1 MAQYKQYKTEFN
13 DYQMAIFNTLDLNG
27 YKRFNLMSVYSY
39 LIKHSIDKLV
49 SKSLSKLYAM
59 YIRYHKKVDSMDE
72 SISKSYFCGLIN
84 ELVDLKLL
92 AKDNRK
98 VFILDSPVDKKVDE
112 KVDKNNSAPSV
123 EESGV
128 TEDSVATEIQS
139 SKNIYNN
146 NNIYNTSS
154 EDVADIHNDFDLE
167 FESADS
173 KVFVPNGSK
182 VLATKEQLKEIAED
196 LYKTLKIR
204 SNHIKTEVLNVICA
218 YDERIYLQSARSYLK
233 AVILDKKAR
242 REIER
247 EDFVKKVAIGKN
259 LVRASKHKNV
269 SGDSFGNYTSNNSR
283 RFNAIEESSEY
294 SFGNYTSNNSSR
306 MARVNHTDK
315 QVREFESLENDLLG
329 WY

>member
-39 LIKHSIDKLV
+39 LIKHSVDKLV
-49 SKSLSKLYAM
+49 SKSLSKLYEM
-59 YIRYHKKVDSMDE
+59 YIRYHKKVDSMNE
-72 SISKSYFCGLIN
+72 SISKSYFCGLVK

-123 EESGV
+123 EESEVEGN
-128 TEDSVATEIQS
+128 SAATEIQS

-146 NNIYNTSS
+146 YNIYNTSA
-154 EDVADIHNDFDLE
+154 EDVSDTHNDFDLA
-167 FESADS
+167 FESANS
-173 KVFVPNGSK
+173 KVFVPYGSK

-259 LVRASKHKNV
+259 LVRASKHKDV
-269 SGDSFGNYTSNNSR
+269 
-283 RFNAIEESSEY
+283 SEY
-294 SFGNYTSNNSSR
+294 SFGNYTSNNSRR

>member
-1 MAQYKQYKTEFN
+1 MARQKYYKTKFN
-13 DYQMAIFNTLDLNG
+13 DYQMSIFNTLDLNG

-98 VFILDSPVDKKVDE
+98 VFILNSPVDKKVDE

-123 EESGV
+123 EESEV

-139 SKNIYNN
+139 SNNQYYN

-154 EDVADIHNDFDLE
+154 EDVADTHNNFDLA

-173 KVFVPNGSK
+173 KVFVPYGSK
-182 VLATKEQLKEIAED
+182 VIATKEQLKEIAED

-204 SNHIKTEVLNVICA
+204 SKHIKTEVLNVICA
-218 YDERIYLQSARSYLK
+218 YDEKIYLQSARSYLK

-259 LVRASKHKNV
+259 LVRASKHKDV
-269 SGDSFGNYTSNNSR
+269 SGDSFGNYTSNNSSR
-283 RFNAIEESSEY
+283 MARVNHDDN

-306 MARVNHTDK
+306 MNRVNHTDK

>member
-1 MAQYKQYKTEFN
+1 MARQKYYKTKFN

-72 SISKSYFCGLIN
+72 SISKSYFCGLIT

-92 AKDNRK
+92 TKDNRK
-98 VFILDSPVDKKVDE
+98 VFILDSPVDKKVDK
-112 KVDKNNSAPSV
+112 KVDKNNSAPNV
-123 EESGV
+123 EESEV
-128 TEDSVATEIQS
+128 TGDSVATEIQS
-139 SKNIYNN
+139 SKQYYN

-154 EDVADIHNDFDLE
+154 EDVADIHNDFDLA

-173 KVFVPNGSK
+173 KVFVPYGSK

-233 AVILDKKAR
+233 AVIIDKKAR

-259 LVRASKHKNV
+259 LVRASKHKDV
-269 SGDSFGNYTSNNSR
+269 SGDSFGNYTSNNSSR
-283 RFNAIEESSEY
+283 MARVNHDDN

-306 MARVNHTDK
+306 MNRVNHTDK

>member
-1 MAQYKQYKTEFN
+1 MARQKYYKTKFN

-84 ELVDLKLL
+84 ELKDLKLL

-98 VFILDSPVDKKVDE
+98 VFILDSPVDKKVDK

-123 EESGV
+123 KESEV

-139 SKNIYNN
+139 SNQYYN

-154 EDVADIHNDFDLE
+154 EDVADIHNDFDLA

-173 KVFVPNGSK
+173 KVFVPYGSK

-204 SNHIKTEVLNVICA
+204 SNHIKTEVLNIICA

-247 EDFVKKVAIGKN
+247 EDFVKKVVIGKN
-259 LVRASKHKNV
+259 LVRASKHKDV
-269 SGDSFGNYTSNNSR
+269 SGDSFGNYTSNNSSR
-283 RFNAIEESSEY
+283 MARVNHDDN

-306 MARVNHTDK
+306 MNRVNHTDK

>member
-1 MAQYKQYKTEFN
+1 MARQKYYKTKFN

-59 YIRYHKKVDSMDE
+59 YIRYHKKIDSMDE

-112 KVDKNNSAPSV
+112 KVDKNNYAPSV
-123 EESGV
+123 EESEV
-128 TEDSVATEIQS
+128 TEDYVATEIQS

-146 NNIYNTSS
+146 NIYNTSS
-154 EDVADIHNDFDLE
+154 EDVADTYNDFDLE
-167 FESADS
+167 FESANS
-173 KVFVPNGSK
+173 KVFVPYGSK

-259 LVRASKHKNV
+259 LVRASKHKDV

-283 RFNAIEESSEY
+283 RFNAIEEPSEY

-306 MARVNHTDK
+306 MARANHTNE

>member
-1 MAQYKQYKTEFN
+1 MARQKYYKTKFN
-13 DYQMAIFNTLDLNG
+13 DYQMAIFNALDLNG

-72 SISKSYFCGLIN
+72 SISKSYFCGLIT

-92 AKDNRK
+92 TKDNRK

-128 TEDSVATEIQS
+128 TKDSVATEIQS
-139 SKNIYNN
+139 SNQYYN
-146 NNIYNTSS
+146 NNIYNTSG
-154 EDVADIHNDFDLE
+154 EDVADIHNDFDLA

-173 KVFVPNGSK
+173 KVFVPYGSK

-204 SNHIKTEVLNVICA
+204 SKHIKTEVLNVICA

-233 AVILDKKAR
+233 AVITDKKAR

-259 LVRASKHKNV
+259 LVRASKHKDV
-269 SGDSFGNYTSNNSR
+269 SGDSFGNYTSNNS
-283 RFNAIEESSEY
+283 
-294 SFGNYTSNNSSR
+294 SR
-306 MARVNHTDK
+306 MNRVNHTDK

>member
-1 MAQYKQYKTEFN
+1 MARQKYYKTKFN
-13 DYQMAIFNTLDLNG
+13 DYQMSIFNTLDLNG

-98 VFILDSPVDKKVDE
+98 VFILNSPVDE

-123 EESGV
+123 EESRV
-128 TEDSVATEIQS
+128 TVDSVATEIQS
-139 SKNIYNN
+139 SNQYYN

-154 EDVADIHNDFDLE
+154 EDVADTHNNFDLA
-167 FESADS
+167 FESDDS
-173 KVFVPNGSK
+173 KVFVPYGSK

-196 LYKTLKIR
+196 LYKTLKIK

-247 EDFVKKVAIGKN
+247 EDFKKKVAIGKN
-259 LVRASKHKNV
+259 LVRASKHKDV
-269 SGDSFGNYTSNNSR
+269 SGDSFGNYTSNNSSR
-283 RFNAIEESSEY
+283 MARVNHDDN

-306 MARVNHTDK
+306 MNRVNHTDK
-315 QVREFESLENDLLG
+315 QVREFESLENDLSG

>member
-39 LIKHSIDKLV
+39 LIKYSTDKLV

-123 EESGV
+123 EESEV

-139 SKNIYNN
+139 SKNIYN

-154 EDVADIHNDFDLE
+154 EDVADIHNDFDLA
-167 FESADS
+167 FESANS
-173 KVFVPNGSK
+173 KVFVPYGSK

-259 LVRASKHKNV
+259 LVRASKHKDV
-269 SGDSFGNYTSNNSR
+269 SGD
-283 RFNAIEESSEY
+283 

-306 MARVNHTDK
+306 MARVNYTNE

>member
-1 MAQYKQYKTEFN
+1 MARQKYYKTKFN

-72 SISKSYFCGLIN
+72 SISKSYFCGLIT

-92 AKDNRK
+92 TKDNRK
-98 VFILDSPVDKKVDE
+98 VFILDSPVDKKVDK
-112 KVDKNNSAPSV
+112 KVDKNNSAPNV
-123 EESGV
+123 EESEV
-128 TEDSVATEIQS
+128 TGDSVATEIQS
-139 SKNIYNN
+139 SKQYYN

-154 EDVADIHNDFDLE
+154 EDVADIHNDFDLA

-173 KVFVPNGSK
+173 KVFVPYGSK

-233 AVILDKKAR
+233 AVILDKKTR

-259 LVRASKHKNV
+259 LVRASKHKDV
-269 SGDSFGNYTSNNSR
+269 SGDSFGNYTSNNSSR
-283 RFNAIEESSEY
+283 MARVNHDDN

-306 MARVNHTDK
+306 MNRVNHTDK

>member
-39 LIKHSIDKLV
+39 LIKYSTDKLV

-59 YIRYHKKVDSMDE
+59 YIRYHKKIDSMDE

-98 VFILDSPVDKKVDE
+98 VFILDSPVDE
-112 KVDKNNSAPSV
+112 KVDKNNYTPSV
-123 EESGV
+123 EESEV

-139 SKNIYNN
+139 SKNIYN

-167 FESADS
+167 FESANS
-173 KVFVPNGSK
+173 KVFVPYGSK

-196 LYKTLKIR
+196 LYKTLRIR

-259 LVRASKHKNV
+259 LVRASKHKDV
-269 SGDSFGNYTSNNSR
+269 
-283 RFNAIEESSEY
+283 SEY

-306 MARVNHTDK
+306 MARVNYTNE

>member
-1 MAQYKQYKTEFN
+1 M
-13 DYQMAIFNTLDLNG
+13 
-27 YKRFNLMSVYSY
+27 
-39 LIKHSIDKLV
+39 DK
-49 SKSLSKLYAM
+49 
-59 YIRYHKKVDSMDE
+59 
-72 SISKSYFCGLIN
+72 
-84 ELVDLKLL
+84 
-92 AKDNRK
+92 
-98 VFILDSPVDKKVDE
+98 

-123 EESGV
+123 EESEVAG
-128 TEDSVATEIQS
+128 DSVATEIQS
-139 SKNIYNN
+139 SNQYYN

-154 EDVADIHNDFDLE
+154 EDVADIHNDFDLA

-173 KVFVPNGSK
+173 KVFVPYGSK

-204 SNHIKTEVLNVICA
+204 SNHIKTEVLNIVCA

-247 EDFVKKVAIGKN
+247 EDFVKKVVIGKN
-259 LVRASKHKNV
+259 LVRASKHKDV
-269 SGDSFGNYTSNNSR
+269 SGDSFGNYTSNNSSR
-283 RFNAIEESSEY
+283 MARVNHDDN

-306 MARVNHTDK
+306 MNRVNHTDK

>member
-1 MAQYKQYKTEFN
+1 MARQKYYKTKFN
-13 DYQMAIFNTLDLNG
+13 DYQMAIFNALDLNG

-72 SISKSYFCGLIN
+72 SISKSYFCGLIT

-92 AKDNRK
+92 TKDNRK

-128 TEDSVATEIQS
+128 TKDSVATEIQS
-139 SKNIYNN
+139 SNQYYN
-146 NNIYNTSS
+146 NNIYNTSG
-154 EDVADIHNDFDLE
+154 EDVADIHNDFDLA

-173 KVFVPNGSK
+173 KVFVPYGSK

-204 SNHIKTEVLNVICA
+204 SKHIKTEVLNVICA

-233 AVILDKKAR
+233 AVITDKKAR

-259 LVRASKHKNV
+259 LVRASKHKDV
-269 SGDSFGNYTSNNSR
+269 SGD
-283 RFNAIEESSEY
+283 

-306 MARVNHTDK
+306 MARVNHDDNSFGNYTSNNSSRMARVNHDDK

>member
-1 MAQYKQYKTEFN
+1 MARQKYYKTKFN
-13 DYQMAIFNTLDLNG
+13 DYQMSIFNTLDLNG

-84 ELVDLKLL
+84 ELVDIKLL
-92 AKDNRK
+92 TKDNRK

-139 SKNIYNN
+139 SNQYYNN

-154 EDVADIHNDFDLE
+154 EDVVDIHNDFDLA
-167 FESADS
+167 FESDDS
-173 KVFVPNGSK
+173 KVFVPYGSK

-259 LVRASKHKNV
+259 LVRASKHKDV
-269 SGDSFGNYTSNNSR
+269 SGDSFGNYTSNNSSR
-283 RFNAIEESSEY
+283 MARVNHDDN

-306 MARVNHTDK
+306 MNRVNHTDK

>member
-1 MAQYKQYKTEFN
+1 MARQKYYKTKFN

-112 KVDKNNSAPSV
+112 KVDKNNYAPSV
-123 EESGV
+123 EESEV
-128 TEDSVATEIQS
+128 TEDYVATEIQS

-154 EDVADIHNDFDLE
+154 EDVADIHNDFDLA

-173 KVFVPNGSK
+173 KVFVPYGSK

-196 LYKTLKIR
+196 LYKTLRIR

-259 LVRASKHKNV
+259 LVRASKHKDV

-283 RFNAIEESSEY
+283 RFNAIEEPSEY

-306 MARVNHTDK
+306 MARANHTNE

>member
-1 MAQYKQYKTEFN
+1 MARQKYYKTKFN
-13 DYQMAIFNTLDLNG
+13 DYQMSIFNTLDLNG

-98 VFILDSPVDKKVDE
+98 VFILNSPVDKKVDE

-123 EESGV
+123 EESEV
-128 TEDSVATEIQS
+128 TGDSVATEIQS
-139 SKNIYNN
+139 SKQYYN

-154 EDVADIHNDFDLE
+154 EDVAD
-167 FESADS
+167 S
-173 KVFVPNGSK
+173 KVFVPYGSK
-182 VLATKEQLKEIAED
+182 VVATKEQLKEIAED

-247 EDFVKKVAIGKN
+247 EDFKKKVAIGKN
-259 LVRASKHKNV
+259 LVRASKHKDV
-269 SGDSFGNYTSNNSR
+269 SGDSFGNYTSNNSSR
-283 RFNAIEESSEY
+283 MARVNHDDN

-306 MARVNHTDK
+306 MNRVNHTDK
-315 QVREFESLENDLLG
+315 QVREFESLENDLSG

>member
-1 MAQYKQYKTEFN
+1 MARQKYYKTKFN

-72 SISKSYFCGLIN
+72 SISKSYFCGLIT

-92 AKDNRK
+92 TKDNRK
-98 VFILDSPVDKKVDE
+98 VFILDSPVDKKVDK

-123 EESGV
+123 EESEV
-128 TEDSVATEIQS
+128 TGDSVATEIQS
-139 SKNIYNN
+139 SNQYYN
-146 NNIYNTSS
+146 NNIYNTYS
-154 EDVADIHNDFDLE
+154 EDVADIHNDFDLA

-173 KVFVPNGSK
+173 KVFVPYGSK
-182 VLATKEQLKEIAED
+182 VLATKEQLKEIVED

-233 AVILDKKAR
+233 AVIIDKKAR

-259 LVRASKHKNV
+259 LVRASKHKDV
-269 SGDSFGNYTSNNSR
+269 SGDSFGNYTSNNSK
-283 RFNAIEESSEY
+283 
-294 SFGNYTSNNSSR
+294 R
-306 MARVNHTDK
+306 MARINHTDK

>member
-92 AKDNRK
+92 SKDNRK

-112 KVDKNNSAPSV
+112 KVDKNNYAPSV
-123 EESGV
+123 EESEV

-139 SKNIYNN
+139 SKNIYN

-167 FESADS
+167 FESANS
-173 KVFVPNGSK
+173 KVFVPYGSK

-204 SNHIKTEVLNVICA
+204 SSHIKTEVLNVICA

-259 LVRASKHKNV
+259 LVRASKHKDV
-269 SGDSFGNYTSNNSR
+269 SGD
-283 RFNAIEESSEY
+283 

-306 MARVNHTDK
+306 MARVNYTNE

>member
-1 MAQYKQYKTEFN
+1 MARQNYYKTKFN
-13 DYQMAIFNTLDLNG
+13 DYQMSIFNTLDLNG

-84 ELVDLKLL
+84 ELVDIKLL

-98 VFILDSPVDKKVDE
+98 VFILDSPVDKK
-112 KVDKNNSAPSV
+112 
-123 EESGV
+123 SGV
-128 TEDSVATEIQS
+128 TVDSVATEIQS
-139 SKNIYNN
+139 SNNKYYN

-154 EDVADIHNDFDLE
+154 EDVADIHNNFNLA
-167 FESADS
+167 FESDDS
-173 KVFVPNGSK
+173 KVFVPYRSK

-259 LVRASKHKNV
+259 LVRVSKHKDV
-269 SGDSFGNYTSNNSR
+269 SGDSFGNYTSNNNSR
-283 RFNAIEESSEY
+283 MARVNHIDN

-306 MARVNHTDK
+306 MARVNHIDK

>member
-1 MAQYKQYKTEFN
+1 MARQKHYKTKFN

-59 YIRYHKKVDSMDE
+59 YIKYHKKIDSMDE
-72 SISKSYFCGLIN
+72 SISKSYFCSLIT
-84 ELVDLKLL
+84 ELVELKLL
-92 AKDNRK
+92 TKDNRK
-98 VFILDSPVDKKVDE
+98 VFILDSPVDKKVDK

-123 EESGV
+123 EESEV
-128 TEDSVATEIQS
+128 TGDSVATEIQS
-139 SKNIYNN
+139 SNQYYN

-154 EDVADIHNDFDLE
+154 EDVADIHNDFDLA

-173 KVFVPNGSK
+173 KVFVPYGSK

-204 SNHIKTEVLNVICA
+204 SKHIKTEVLNVICA

-233 AVILDKKAR
+233 AVITDKKAR

-259 LVRASKHKNV
+259 LVRASKHKDV
-269 SGDSFGNYTSNNSR
+269 SGDSFGNYTSNNNSR
-283 RFNAIEESSEY
+283 MARVNHDDN

-306 MARVNHTDK
+306 MNRVNHTDK